1 MVKAHLLAMVLA
13 LFLRL
18 VVAHQVTQS
27 LALVKTNR
35 LLVGLV
41 VVARMLVDRQLLI
54 RAVQQFLVELLDL
67 RVVELAQGIQL

>member
-1 MVKAHLLAMVLA
+1 MVKPHLLAMVLA
-13 LFLRL
+13 QFLRL
-18 VVAHQVTQS
+18 VVAHQVIQF

>member
-1 MVKAHLLAMVLA
+1 MVKPHLLAMVLA

-18 VVAHQVTQS
+18 VVAHQVIQF

-41 VVARMLVDRQLLI
+41 VVARMVVDRQLLI

>member
-1 MVKAHLLAMVLA
+1 MVLA